1 MHAQNCIRMVKKKQ
15 EDLKA
20 EQRLENIEV
29 GLSRTE
35 SFIVENQNIISIVVG
50 GVVVIILAFFGFQ
63 KYYLE
68 PQNIE
73 AQDQMYNA
81 QRYFESDSLDKAL
94 YGDGNS
100 LGFIDIADD
109 YGITKAG
116 NLANYYAGLAFLKKG
131 NFDQA
136 LDYLKSFESSDH
148 VVGSMAKGAI
158 GDAYLE
164 KGDRSSAV
172 SYYLEAAH
180 RDANDFSTPLFLM
193 KAGNVY
199 ELDKEYSKAVDT
211 YTKIKLDYPKS
222 DEARNIDKYIARAK
236 GFMNN

>member
-1 MHAQNCIRMVKKKQ
+1 MLKIGHRMVKKKKK
-15 EDLKA
+15 DLIA
-20 EQRLENIEV
+20 EQRLENIETS
-29 GLSRTE
+29 LSNTE
-35 SFIVENQNIISIVVG
+35 RFIVENQNIISIVVG
-50 GVVVIILAFFGFQ
+50 VVVVIILAFFGFQ
-63 KYYLE
+63 KYYME
-68 PQNIE
+68 PQNME
-73 AQDQMYNA
+73 AQEQMFNA

-100 LGFIDIADD
+100 LGFIDIASD

-136 LDYLKSFESSDH
+136 LDYLKSFKSSDH

-180 RDANDFSTPLFLM
+180 RDANDFSTPLFLL
-193 KAGNVY
+193 KAGHVY
-199 ELDKEYSKAVDT
+199 ELEKNYSKAIDA
-211 YTKIKLDYPKS
+211 YTMIKEDYPKS
-222 DEARNIDKYIARAK
+222 NEARDIDKYIARAN
-236 GFMNN
+236 GYISN

>member
-1 MHAQNCIRMVKKKQ
+1 MLKIALRMVKKNKN
-15 EDLKA
+15 DLKA

-29 GLSRTE
+29 SLSRTE
-35 SFIVENQNIISIVVG
+35 SFIVENQNVISIAVG
-50 GVVVIILAFFGFQ
+50 VAVVIILAFFGFQ
-63 KYYLE
+63 KYYME
-68 PQNIE
+68 PQNME

-100 LGFIDIADD
+100 LGFIDIASD

-136 LDYLKSFESSDH
+136 IDYLKSFESSDH

-164 KGDRSSAV
+164 KGDRSSAI

-180 RDANDFSTPLFLM
+180 RDANGFSTPLFLM
-193 KAGNVY
+193 KAGKVY
-199 ELDKEYSKAVDT
+199 ELDNNYSKAVDA
-211 YTKIKLDYPKS
+211 YTKVKVDYPKS
-222 DEARNIDKYIARAK
+222 NEARDIDKYIARAQ
-236 GFMNN
+236 GYLNN

>member
-1 MHAQNCIRMVKKKQ
+1 MLKIALRMVKKNKN
-15 EDLKA
+15 DLKA

-29 GLSRTE
+29 SLSRTE
-35 SFIVENQNIISIVVG
+35 SFIVENQNVISIAVG
-50 GVVVIILAFFGFQ
+50 VVVVIILAFFGFQ
-63 KYYLE
+63 KYYME
-68 PQNIE
+68 PQNME

-100 LGFIDIADD
+100 LGFIDIASD

-116 NLANYYAGLAFLKKG
+116 NLANYYAGLVFLKKG

-136 LDYLKSFESSDH
+136 IDYLKSFESSDH

-164 KGDRSSAV
+164 KGDRSSAI

-180 RDANDFSTPLFLM
+180 RDANGFSTPLFLM
-193 KAGNVY
+193 KAGKVY
-199 ELDKEYSKAVDT
+199 ELDNNYSKAVDA
-211 YTKIKLDYPKS
+211 YTKVKVDYPKS
-222 DEARNIDKYIARAK
+222 NEARDIDKYIARAQ
-236 GFMNN
+236 GYLNN

>member
-1 MHAQNCIRMVKKKQ
+1 MLKIALRMVKKKKK
-15 EDLKA
+15 DLKA

-29 GLSRTE
+29 SLSRTE
-35 SFIVENQNIISIVVG
+35 SFIVENQNVISIAVG
-50 GVVVIILAFFGFQ
+50 VIIVIILAFFGFQ
-63 KYYLE
+63 KYYME
-68 PQNIE
+68 PQNME

-100 LGFIDIADD
+100 LGFIDIASE
-109 YGITKAG
+109 YSITKAG

-180 RDANDFSTPLFLM
+180 RDDNNFSTPLFLL
-193 KAGNVY
+193 KAGKVY
-199 ELDKEYSKAVDT
+199 ELDEKYSKAVDA
-211 YTKIKLDYPKS
+211 YTKIKEDYPKS
-222 DEARNIDKYIARAK
+222 NEARDIDKYIARAQ
-236 GFMNN
+236 GYVNN

>member
-1 MHAQNCIRMVKKKQ
+1 MLKIALRMVKKNKN
-15 EDLKA
+15 DLKA

-29 GLSRTE
+29 SLSRTE
-35 SFIVENQNIISIVVG
+35 SFIVENQNVISIAVG
-50 GVVVIILAFFGFQ
+50 VIVVIILAFFGFQ
-63 KYYLE
+63 KYYME
-68 PQNIE
+68 PQNME

-100 LGFIDIADD
+100 LGFIDIASD

-136 LDYLKSFESSDH
+136 IDYLKSFESSDH

-164 KGDRSSAV
+164 KGDRSSAI

-180 RDANDFSTPLFLM
+180 RDANGFSTPLFLM
-193 KAGNVY
+193 KAGKVY
-199 ELDKEYSKAVDT
+199 ELDNNYSKAVDA
-211 YTKIKLDYPKS
+211 YTKVKVDYPKS
-222 DEARNIDKYIARAK
+222 NEARDIDKYIARAQ
-236 GFMNN
+236 GYLNN

>member
-1 MHAQNCIRMVKKKQ
+1 MVKKKQ
-15 EDLKA
+15 EELKA
-20 EQRLENIEV
+20 DHRLETIEES
-29 GLSRTE
+29 LSKTE
-35 SFIVENQNIISIVVG
+35 SFIVENQNVISIVVG
-50 GVVVIILAFFGFQ
+50 IVVVVILGYFGFQ

-100 LGFIDIADD
+100 LGFIDIASD
-109 YGITKAG
+109 YSITQAG
-116 NLANYYAGLAFLKKG
+116 NLSNYYAGLAFLKKG

-136 LDYLKSFESSDH
+136 LDYLKSFESSDR

-164 KGDRSSAV
+164 KGDKSSAV

-180 RDANDFSTPLFLM
+180 RDANDFTTPLFLL

-199 ELDKEYSKAVDT
+199 ELEKEYSKAVDAYAT
-211 YTKIKLDYPKS
+211 IKEDYPKS
-222 DEARNIDKYIARAK
+222 NEARDIEKYIARAE
-236 GFMNN
+236 GFMKK